1 MSNTP
6 RGIEVLHEDFY
17 GGTLAYNDETGTL
30 QMCSKPGGKVTFL
43 LINPPELC
51 KLTSKLALL
60 VAQGMEVP
68 A

>member
-1 MSNTP
+1 MTHTQ

-17 GGTLAYNDETGTL
+17 GGTLAYSDETGRL

-60 VAQGMEVP
+60 VAALMEVP